1 MSEFLVVGL
10 AAHPLSPSFCCR
22 SVWHQECKL
31 DGVRRKTKTSKNFSI
46 FSDVGWLVGWYGT
59 RAPRENETDRHP
71 PSPFLST
78 SCQSVGRSVGRVA
91 IVSSTMKKRDSW
103 TRFGT
108 EITALAAGKEE
119 RGKRGEE
126 ISGLWRRRICRSFH
140 AFSRRP
146 FGATR
151 RSGSA
156 RCKRRQKRNR
166 SERGGAA
173 GGDV

>member
-46 FSDVGWLVGWYGT
+46 FSDVGWLVGT
-59 RAPRENETDRHP
+59 AHEHRERMRQTDILHP
-71 PSPFLST
+71 LSFQQVA
-78 SCQSVGRSVGRVA
+78 SRSVGRVA

-119 RGKRGEE
+119 REE
-126 ISGLWRRRICRSFH
+126 KKFPD
-140 AFSRRP
+140 F
-146 FGATR
+146 
-151 RSGSA
+151 
-156 RCKRRQKRNR
+156 
-166 SERGGAA
+166 GGAEFAAAFTRFHVVLLGRRADRAPLVVNVAKKGIIARRA
-173 GGDV
+173 GRDF